1 VIPRYSLPR
10 MAAIWEPQSKFDR
23 WLQIEIL
30 ACEALAEMGQI
41 PPDALACIKERAT
54 CDLSRIDEIEKVTRH
69 DVVAFLSA
77 VAEKVGADSC
87 YIHLGLTSS
96 DLLDTTLALQLAEA
110 GQILLEDLD
119 RLLSVLRAK
128 AQQYREA
135 PMVGRTHGIHAEA
148 TTFGLKMASWYA
160 ETGRNRERMR
170 QAREEIRYGKLS
182 GAVGTFANLPPA
194 VEEYVCQRLGLRP
207 DPISTQVISR
217 DRHARFLATLALI
230 ASSLERFATEIRHLQ
245 RTEVLEAEEPFVK
258 GQKGSSAMPHK
269 RNPVTSEQI
278 CGLARVIRGHS
289 LAALEDVPLW
299 HERDISH
306 SSVERIIM
314 PDSTILIDYMLVKF
328 ADLVEGMVVY
338 PERMKRN
345 LEMTHGLIYSEQVLL
360 KLAKCCKSREEAYQM
375 VQRNAMRS
383 WESGE
388 DFLGLLLG
396 DPEVRE
402 RLSEKEIRECFD
414 LAGHLH
420 NVEAIFARLGLQ
432 P

>member
-1 VIPRYSLPR
+1 VIPRYTLPR
-10 MAAIWEPQSKFDR
+10 MAAIWEPQSKFDH

-30 ACEALAEMGQI
+30 ACEALAEVGRV
-41 PPDALACIKERAT
+41 PAEALVRIKERAV
-54 CDLSRIDEIEKVTRH
+54 CDLCRIEEIEKVTRH

-77 VAEKVGADSC
+77 VAEKVGPDSR

-96 DLLDTTLALQLAEA
+96 DLVDTTLALQLTEA
-110 GQILLEDLD
+110 GQIILEDLD
-119 RLLSVLRAK
+119 RLLMVLRVK
-128 AQQYREA
+128 AQQYRDT

-160 ETGRNRERMR
+160 ETERNRERMD
-170 QAREEIRYGKLS
+170 QAREEIRCGKLS
-182 GAVGTFANLPPA
+182 GAVGTFANFPPA
-194 VEEYVCQRLGLRP
+194 MEEYVCERLGLKP
-207 DPISTQVISR
+207 DPISTQVIAR
-217 DRHARFLATLALI
+217 DRHARFLSTLALI

-278 CGLARVIRGHS
+278 CGLARVIRGHA

-314 PDSTILIDYMLVKF
+314 PDSTILMDYMLVKF

-338 PERMKRN
+338 PERMKKN
-345 LEMTHGLIYSEQVLL
+345 LEMTHGLIYSEQILL

-388 DFLGLLLG
+388 DFLGLLLA
-396 DPEVRE
+396 DEEVTA
-402 RLSEKEIRECFD
+402 RLSEQEIRQCFD

-420 NVEAIFARLGLQ
+420 NVKAIFARLGL
-432 P
+432 